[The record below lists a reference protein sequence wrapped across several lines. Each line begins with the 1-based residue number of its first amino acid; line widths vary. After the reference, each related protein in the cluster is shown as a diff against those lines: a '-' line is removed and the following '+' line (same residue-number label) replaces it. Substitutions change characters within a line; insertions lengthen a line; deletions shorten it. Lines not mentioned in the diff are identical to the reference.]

1 MPLCWVSRF
10 LIILLNVKF
19 LNVVILNVLMLN
31 VVMLNVIMLSVV
43 MLNVIAPVFV
53 RHLFPRLLL
62 VLGHLINLPFR
73 QPNTIVSHEGFGATS
88 IREWEL
94 DLLGEGVRVP

>member
-1 MPLCWVSRF
+1 
-10 LIILLNVKF
+10 
-19 LNVVILNVLMLN
+19 MLS
-31 VVMLNVIMLSVV
+31 VIMLSVIMLNAI
-43 MLNVIAPVFV
+43 MLNVVAPVIV
-53 RHLFPRLLL
+53 LHLFPRLLL

-73 QPNTIVSHEGFGATS
+73 QPHTIVSHEGFGATS